1 MSHCA
6 QPICLPRW
14 RRWRLAWG
22 RQTPRYLAYQAAAF
36 VLMNLGED
44 VALAA
49 LLFVN

>member
-1 MSHCA
+1 MTVGSA
-6 QPICLPRW
+6 KRQPPW
-14 RRWRLAWG
+14 RRWHLAWD
-22 RQTPRYLAYQAAAF
+22 RATAHYLAFQLAAY